1 MTKHNLQRSLPWLLK
16 HQHPAYDNLD
26 HTRLAAIS
34 SSPGADDGSVRH
46 SQEMARLQL
55 APQTITK
62 PRLFT
67 QSKQTTGLPT
77 PGPSRPWIEKQQ
89 QQSPASCSRPP
100 KVETPINY
108 AAPRKPAKT
117 PASAYADSV
126 FDDVLDIDDVE
137 RVDLTSG
144 DPHSSS
150 FGDFGTP
157 ERLWD
162 EASATRVWPLSDKR
176 GKKRKSDEYRQDL
189 LSPRPRQGP
198 AKRKVD
204 GVQASG
210 AALDIAD
217 QWSDFEDEDNDEA
230 TQKPAQPELGD
241 PSLVR
246 QPSQGSQISRAK
258 GVARDHVSS
267 KQKRDS
273 PSDEPKYELRDS
285 VADSDDDDLMHALG
299 EPEVKEDQWSQPLQR
314 AKIEQDPQD
323 ARGPSIAQV
332 KTTRQSTPADIHPTQ
347 QTSSLTHQNLPTPP
361 AESDTPV
368 PRRGCA
374 PPTADPTTSNSRR
387 LTSADQGIV
396 AKYMESGTDGIKSF
410 LARLEASKQ
419 ETIDEYAEIRIRG
432 DAVPGWLKTKKETI
446 AARIVAANKL
456 LELHGQYAATLK
468 EKESCKRRMVE
479 MLNNDEDIEGPFATH
494 VDELAARCH
503 AQEAS
508 IFSQLRAAGL
518 QDMSPPSKAHS
529 ANATSSELLDHTGV
543 LVASTQKAP
552 LRSPQK
558 VNQARQTRNQDNGAG
573 SILQRALLN
582 PPARE
587 DSFSTERS
595 RRRSPDNFNRIVQSP
610 LKQPDTT
617 TLQTHIPKQRS
628 TNDLATNTANAAFP
642 EENYD
647 EFFDDDE
654 DMLDAANAFEEG
666 HSRKHRSQH
675 SAHPPRAALCEM
687 SDNVRRPATTQ
698 PPSMSKPN
706 SALMNNPLTKD
717 AFSALRK
724 RFHLEGFRQNQ
735 LEAIIETM
743 SGRDAFVLMPTG
755 GGKSLCY
762 QLPAIL
768 DCGRTR
774 GVTIVVSPLLSLMQ
788 DQVDHLQK
796 LKIQAMLI
804 NSEVTAEHKELVFEA
819 LRGPNPQR
827 LIQLL
832 YITPEMLT
840 KSGKLNNALDD
851 LFARQK
857 LARIVIDEA
866 HCVSQWG
873 HDFRPDYKDIGN
885 VRKRFRG
892 VPAMALTAT
901 ATENVK
907 VDVMHNLGMTGCKV
921 FTQSFNRPNL
931 TYEVRP
937 KAKGYLDSIAEIISD
952 TYPGQSGIVY
962 CLSRKDCERLAKK
975 LSQEYGISATHY
987 HALLIP
993 QEKANIQK
1001 RWQSGDYQVI
1011 VATIAFGMGIDK
1023 PDVRFVIHNTIPKSL
1038 EGYYQETGRAGRD
1051 GQQSGC
1057 YLYYSFNDTNAIR
1070 RMINEG
1076 EGNAEQKE
1084 RQRQMLRNVV
1094 QFCENRSD
1102 CRRSQVL
1109 AYFNER
1115 FPPDRCDGGCDN
1127 CNSNSVFQLEDFTE
1141 HARHAVEL
1149 VRQLER
1155 DDVTLLHCVD
1165 VYRGAKGTTKIKTM
1179 GHDRKRE
1186 YGMGK
1191 DLERGDC
1198 ERLFQRLVS
1207 DDVLEEHQKTNRAG
1221 WTTGY
1226 VRLGAKVNM
1235 VARGIFQLHI
1245 QVRVSPN
1252 GKSKARPSKPMRKK
1266 APSRDSRTGVRAT
1279 VDDYPV
1285 STNVSSP
1292 LQPRSRPPRS
1302 LMAMEKGLDPSHRH
1316 VLDLFVEQGRA
1327 LVIKTMQDKDLRT
1340 RPVADV
1346 VLREIGIEFPSTKDA
1361 MLEICGMTEDK
1372 YKLIGPQLLRLA
1384 RSARNDYEA
1393 IVQAQGD
1400 MPTDTNGGHIDEDE
1414 AVESESSRYFSA
1426 NGDGDID
1433 RPQDYKS
1440 RNMQPP
1446 AKSKSV
1452 KASFKKTSPRSSSA
1466 SFSSRRGQG
1475 GTKGGA
1481 SGRVPKAKSANS
1493 GVRKKSSTGSSRAS
1507 GGRASSIIR
1516 SYGMQKSAGG
1526 RVYEDGPDDIRG
1538 EATSP
1543 RNRSSDTLWDASRLS
1558 IPPIRNANRTQ
1569 SSDKRTVDAFDTVK
1583 PQLQW
1588 SHTEACI
1595 QSCRPDIVQEQFC
1608 TATNPLRPANFEDR
1622 NTPNWQLPSMSFKPL
1637 SFVQYS
1643 PSHSGR
1649 PKTSEGTPCRQPLK
1663 ILSPMP
1669 SRPVSSQS
1677 RKRFSNIL
1685 ELEDIHGSSGK
1696 SSTSHSSKQKAAIL
1710 KKVEEV
1716 PDHRQSVAS
1725 EETMKLVSSISN
1737 GSLSSHR
1744 LYYDGTVDSDQRI
1757 SQVTSQDKSTIES
1770 LLDRHIE
1777 CLGLG
1782 PKSDSSSD
1790 ESANLQDGQL
1800 DEQSSAED
1808 MMQLSELLAKAP
1820 SWPRDRR
1827 WTSYSQ
1833 QPSSLGTVERQML
1846 RPRRLFASMDGGIPR
1861 TIAPRV
1867 TQACPS
1873 DLADQKSRRSYGWQT
1888 LTSSSELASPP
1899 PTILSSVS
1907 SDEVGDIDF
1916 DGRHPDLKVKRISN
1930 LSKSSSVSSRLSKLS
1945 APLPRE
1951 CRESGLPQ
1959 RSWSELV
1966 ARECRRRRRIRMML
1980 KLKMKSRT
1988 LGNMLHADMT
1998 QHPIGD
2004 LPSEAEEKAHIGQGS
2019 SFKSPAAGYAELS
2032 AEAVPPSMY
2041 RLEHSLSKRR
2051 PVSARWSSIV
2061 VAMTDPVK
2069 RGSVDL
2075 IRQASKYSKR
2085 SQRSN
2090 ASVVQPIN
2098 TSRITYPL
2106 QRPRSLLKIAPPNF
2120 GPQLTTS
2127 DLNLSIPYADVP
2139 STIRPTLRESKSCF
2153 SDDSSAH
2160 FARRS
2165 LRQKFTLHS
2174 FRHAL
2179 PGSRTSV
2186 VTREMRRGEN
2196 TVTLSHSCQMKG
2208 RKSLDGNTWIGY
2220 NDKVVPMSDFAY
2232 RKRRVVEK
2240 IKCWW
2245 QKQCVLK
2252 KLKPMRRKDER
2263 RAPAMMA
2270 W

>member
-26 HTRLAAIS
+26 HTQLAAAS
-34 SSPGADDGSVRH
+34 SSPGADDGSVRP

-55 APQTITK
+55 APQATAK
-62 PRLFT
+62 PRLLT
-67 QSKQTTGLPT
+67 QNKQTAGLPT
-77 PGPSRPWIEKQQ
+77 PAPSRPLVEQQ
-89 QQSPASCSRPP
+89 SHQSPATCSRPP
-100 KVETPINY
+100 KAETPVNY
-108 AAPRKPAKT
+108 VAPHQQTKA

-176 GKKRKSDEYRQDL
+176 GRKRKSDEYRQDL
-189 LSPRPRQGP
+189 LSPRPRQKS
-198 AKRKVD
+198 AKRKAE
-204 GVQASG
+204 GVSACSI
-210 AALDIAD
+210 ALDLPD
-217 QWSDFEDEDNDEA
+217 QWSDFEDEDKDEA
-230 TQKPAQPELGD
+230 TQKPAQLEPGN
-241 PSLVR
+241 PSSIQQ
-246 QPSQGSQISRAK
+246 QPQGSQNSK
-258 GVARDHVSS
+258 GKAAVRNHVSPDHG
-267 KQKRDS
+267 RDS
-273 PSDEPKYELRDS
+273 PCDESKHQLRDS
-285 VADSDDDDLMHALG
+285 VPDSDDEDLMQALG
-299 EPEVKEDQWSQPLQR
+299 EAEPELMARSPLRVKEDDQQLSQPPQAQP
-314 AKIEQDPQD
+314 AKIEHGAQD
-323 ARGPSIAQV
+323 AQCPSLAQG
-332 KTTRQSTPADIHPTQ
+332 KPTRQSTPADIHLTQ
-347 QTSSLTHQNLPTPP
+347 QTLPTHQNLPTPP
-361 AESDTPV
+361 AESDTPR
-368 PRRGCA
+368 PHRGC
-374 PPTADPTTSNSRR
+374 PPPRADATPSNPRR
-387 LTSADQGIV
+387 LTSADQAIV
-396 AKYMESGTDGIKSF
+396 AKYIESGTDGIKSF
-410 LARLEASKQ
+410 LTRLEASKQ

-432 DAVPGWLKTKKETI
+432 DVVPDWLKTKKEMI

-456 LELHGQYAATLK
+456 LELHGQYGATLK
-468 EKESCKRRMVE
+468 EKEGCKRRMVE
-479 MLNNDEDIEGPFATH
+479 MLNNDEDIEGPFAAH
-494 VDELAARCH
+494 IDELAARCH
-503 AQEAS
+503 AQEAA

-529 ANATSSELLDHTGV
+529 ANPISSELLDRTGV

-552 LRSPQK
+552 LRSPQHK
-558 VNQARQTRNQDNGAG
+558 KTNQTSQTRNQDNGVG
-573 SILQRALLN
+573 SIVQRTLPN
-582 PPARE
+582 PPAHE
-587 DSFSTERS
+587 ACFSTERS
-595 RRRSPDNFNRIVQSP
+595 RRRSPDKFNCIAQSP
-610 LKQPDTT
+610 IKQPNLNK
-617 TLQTHIPKQRS
+617 LQAHAPQQRS
-628 TNDLATNTANAAFP
+628 TNALEINAAHAAHAAIP
-642 EENYD
+642 EDNYD
-647 EFFDDDE
+647 EFFEDDE

-666 HSRKHRSQH
+666 HSRKHRNQS
-675 SAHPPRAALCEM
+675 SANPPRAALSEM
-687 SDNVRRPATTQ
+687 SDNVRRPAASQ
-698 PPSMSKPN
+698 LPSMTKPN
-706 SALMNNPLTKD
+706 AALMNNPLTKD

-774 GVTIVVSPLLSLMQ
+774 GVTIVISPLLSLMQ

-840 KSGKLNNALDD
+840 KSGKLNRALDD

-885 VRKRFRG
+885 VRKRFHG

-931 TYEVRP
+931 TYLVRP
-937 KAKGYLDSIAEIISD
+937 KAKGYLDGIAETING

-975 LSQEYGISATHY
+975 LSQEYGISASHY
-987 HALLIP
+987 HALLTP
-993 QEKANIQK
+993 QEKASIQK

-1057 YLYYSFNDTNAIR
+1057 YLYYSFNDTSAIK

-1127 CNSNSVFQLEDFTE
+1127 CNSNSVFQLQDFTE

-1149 VRQLER
+1149 VRQIGR

-1165 VYRGAKGTTKIKTM
+1165 VFRGAKGATKIKTM
-1179 GHDRKRE
+1179 GHDRVRE

-1198 ERLFQRLVS
+1198 ERLFQRLVN
-1207 DDVLEEHQKTNRAG
+1207 DDILEEHQKTNRAG

-1235 VARGIFQLHI
+1235 VTRGIFQLQI

-1252 GKSKARPSKPMRKK
+1252 GKSKARPSKPTRKK
-1266 APSRDSRTGVRAT
+1266 TPSRESGTGPIRTASQPTRVPRRRSGPPIA
-1279 VDDYPV
+1279 VDERI
-1285 STNVSSP
+1285 
-1292 LQPRSRPPRS
+1292 Q
-1302 LMAMEKGLDPSHRH
+1302 ELDPSHRH

-1327 LVIKTMQDKDLRT
+1327 LVIKTMQEKDLRT

-1346 VLREIGIEFPSTKDA
+1346 VLREIGITFPSTKEA
-1361 MLEICGMTEDK
+1361 MLEIRGMTEDK
-1372 YKLIGPQLLRLA
+1372 YKLVGPQLLRLA

-1400 MPTDTNGGHIDEDE
+1400 MPTNANGGNIVEISDDDDDYDDDGPDFPESCEDEDE
-1414 AVESESSRYFSA
+1414 AAESESSRYFSA
-1426 NGDGDID
+1426 NGDGEING
-1433 RPQDYKS
+1433 PQDYKIS
-1440 RNMQPP
+1440 NHGRPHDSMFRRKPP
-1446 AKSKSV
+1446 SEA
-1452 KASFKKTSPRSSSA
+1452 ASDQSSSLPPSA
-1466 SFSSRRGQG
+1466 VLNMLRTTTELGDIGVSTARTRG
-1475 GTKGGA
+1475 
-1481 SGRVPKAKSANS
+1481 P
-1493 GVRKKSSTGSSRAS
+1493 TGIHLTLPERFRQA
-1507 GGRASSIIR
+1507 
-1516 SYGMQKSAGG
+1516 Q
-1526 RVYEDGPDDIRG
+1526 DIRG
-1538 EATSP
+1538 YA
-1543 RNRSSDTLWDASRLS
+1543 
-1558 IPPIRNANRTQ
+1558 
-1569 SSDKRTVDAFDTVK
+1569 V
-1583 PQLQW
+1583 
-1588 SHTEACI
+1588 H
-1595 QSCRPDIVQEQFC
+1595 
-1608 TATNPLRPANFEDR
+1608 TATRDSVAYAV
-1622 NTPNWQLPSMSFKPL
+1622 TL
-1637 SFVQYS
+1637 SVF
-1643 PSHSGR
+1643 
-1649 PKTSEGTPCRQPLK
+1649 PKTVNP
-1663 ILSPMP
+1663 
-1669 SRPVSSQS
+1669 
-1677 RKRFSNIL
+1677 
-1685 ELEDIHGSSGK
+1685 
-1696 SSTSHSSKQKAAIL
+1696 
-1710 KKVEEV
+1710 
-1716 PDHRQSVAS
+1716 
-1725 EETMKLVSSISN
+1725 
-1737 GSLSSHR
+1737 
-1744 LYYDGTVDSDQRI
+1744 DQRI

-1782 PKSDSSSD
+1782 PKSDASSD
-1790 ESANLQDGQL
+1790 ESANLQDGKM

-1808 MMQLSELLAKAP
+1808 VMQLTELLAKAP
-1820 SWPRDRR
+1820 SWPKD
-1827 WTSYSQ
+1827 
-1833 QPSSLGTVERQML
+1833 LKAFL
-1846 RPRRLFASMDGGIPR
+1846 R
-1861 TIAPRV
+1861 
-1867 TQACPS
+1867 
-1873 DLADQKSRRSYGWQT
+1873 LAD
-1888 LTSSSELASPP
+1888 TSFEQCARFSNPDNSF
-1899 PTILSSVS
+1899 
-1907 SDEVGDIDF
+1907 VG
-1916 DGRHPDLKVKRISN
+1916 L
-1930 LSKSSSVSSRLSKLS
+1930 L
-1945 APLPRE
+1945 
-1951 CRESGLPQ
+1951 
-1959 RSWSELV
+1959 W
-1966 ARECRRRRRIRMML
+1966 MML
-1980 KLKMKSRT
+1980 KLKMKSRI

-1998 QHPIGD
+1998 QHAIRD
-2004 LPSEAEEKAHIGQGS
+2004 LPSESEEKAHLGQGS
-2019 SFKSPAAGYAELS
+2019 AFKSPAVGYAELS
-2032 AEAVPPSMY
+2032 AEAVPPSMSG
-2041 RLEHSLSKRR
+2041 LERRLSKLR
-2051 PVSARWSSIV
+2051 PVPARWSSIV

-2069 RGSVDL
+2069 RGSVDI

-2098 TSRITYPL
+2098 TSRTAYPL
-2106 QRPRSLLKIAPPNF
+2106 QRPCSLPKIAPPDF
-2120 GPQLTTS
+2120 GAQLATS

-2160 FARRS
+2160 WGRRS

-2174 FRHAL
+2174 LRRAL
-2179 PGSRTSV
+2179 PGSGTSV
-2186 VTREMRRGEN
+2186 ITREMSRPGEK

-2208 RKSLDGNTWIGY
+2208 RDSLDGNTWTGG

-2240 IKCWW
+2240 IKSWW

-2252 KLKPMRRKDER
+2252 TVRPMNRKNGRRV
-2263 RAPAMMA
+2263 PGVIA